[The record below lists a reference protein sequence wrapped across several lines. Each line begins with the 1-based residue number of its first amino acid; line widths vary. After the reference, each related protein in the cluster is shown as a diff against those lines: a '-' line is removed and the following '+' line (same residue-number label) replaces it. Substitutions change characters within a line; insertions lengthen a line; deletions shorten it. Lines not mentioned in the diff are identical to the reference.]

1 MFTGI
6 IEELGT
12 IQSIQKHHPTTQ
24 LTIKASKILDDM
36 KIGDSISV
44 NGTCLT
50 VIEFDDTSFKVDV
63 ILGTENKTY
72 LNQLKSGD
80 QVNLERALLA
90 TGRLGGHFVQGHV
103 DDIGK
108 ILHVKQSQNEWIYT
122 IEAPSSIL
130 NQMIA
135 QGSIAVDGI
144 SLTVF
149 SKNTTSFEI
158 HLIPETRR
166 ATTLSHK
173 EQGDVVHLEADM
185 LFKYVTASIQNKKE
199 LSMNDL
205 LKAGF

>member
-12 IQSIQKHHPTTQ
+12 IQSIQKQNPTTQ
-24 LTIKASKILDDM
+24 LTIKASKIIEDM
-36 KIGDSISV
+36 HIGDSISV

-50 VIEFDDTSFKVDV
+50 VTEFDDSAFKVDV

-72 LNQLKSGD
+72 LGQLKAGD

-90 TGRLGGHFVQGHV
+90 TARLGGHFVQGHV
-103 DDIGK
+103 DGTGQ

-122 IEAPSSIL
+122 IKASSNIL
-130 NQMIA
+130 SQMIA
-135 QGSIAVDGI
+135 RGSIAVDGI

-149 SKNTTSFEI
+149 SKNTNAFEI

-166 ATTLSHK
+166 QTTLASK
-173 EQGDVVHLEADM
+173 GQGDLVHLETDM
-185 LFKYVTASIQNKKE
+185 LFKYVSASMENNE
-199 LSMNDL
+199 SLTMEDL